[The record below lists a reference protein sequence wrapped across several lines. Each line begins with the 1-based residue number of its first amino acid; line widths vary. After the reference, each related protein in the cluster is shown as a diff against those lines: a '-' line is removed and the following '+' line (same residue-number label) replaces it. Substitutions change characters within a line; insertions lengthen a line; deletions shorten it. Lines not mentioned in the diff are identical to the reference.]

1 MKSLAASV
9 FQSPNRVKPL
19 SNMPTTHT
27 PPSSIKER
35 FQSPNRVKPLSN
47 DTFGIGPIST
57 TMFQSPNRVKPLS
70 NLLSALRPM
79 DGPQLFQSPN
89 RVKPLSNVFRH
100 ERCQYLFSVSIA
112 QSRQTSFQP
121 VCHPRSAPG
130 EQGFNRPIASNLF
143 PTCARR
149 AVYALILYR
158 FNRPIASNLFPTP
171 FQDTNAALA
180 VLFQSPNR
188 VKPLSNVASN
198 PNRLVLAV
206 VSIAQSRQTSFQHI
220 GHFAVGVGND
230 TVSIAQ

>member
-143 PTCARR
+143 PT
-149 AVYALILYR
+149 
-158 FNRPIASNLFPTP
+158 P

-188 VKPLSNVASN
+188 VKPLSNDHD
-198 PNRLVLAV
+198 RW
-206 VSIAQSRQTSFQHI
+206 RQAEI
-220 GHFAVGVGND
+220 
-230 TVSIAQ
+230 

>member
-1 MKSLAASV
+1 
-9 FQSPNRVKPL
+9 
-19 SNMPTTHT
+19 
-27 PPSSIKER
+27 
-35 FQSPNRVKPLSN
+35 
-47 DTFGIGPIST
+47 
-57 TMFQSPNRVKPLS
+57 MFQSPNRVKPLS

-158 FNRPIASNLFPTP
+158 FNRPIASNLFPTADLVRRVLEP
-171 FQDTNAALA
+171 LEGTFCERVALKSIITHG
-180 VLFQSPNR
+180 VENR
-188 VKPLSNVASN
+188 QPLNE
-198 PNRLVLAV
+198 
-206 VSIAQSRQTSFQHI
+206 
-220 GHFAVGVGND
+220 
-230 TVSIAQ
+230 

>member
-1 MKSLAASV
+1 
-9 FQSPNRVKPL
+9 
-19 SNMPTTHT
+19 
-27 PPSSIKER
+27 
-35 FQSPNRVKPLSN
+35 
-47 DTFGIGPIST
+47 
-57 TMFQSPNRVKPLS
+57 MFQSPNRVKPLS

-188 VKPLSNVASN
+188 VKPLSNPIVFVSIGSRDAT
-198 PNRLVLAV
+198 
-206 VSIAQSRQTSFQHI
+206 VSIAQSRQTSFQPP
-220 GHFAVGVGND
+220 
-230 TVSIAQ
+230 TL